1 MGRSKEMFWTSFMDF
16 SCGMFRLFLPRSCV
30 TCCPCKPRRKDASI
44 QSPKNATERLREP
57 ALLPCSLEM
66 HYTIIW
72 VETFTQP
79 LTHKMVQFVPAY
91 LQLPHI
97 PLRDALTGIKS
108 ASASSVTVASA
119 SAVAFGLLDSSRAN
133 CA

>member
-1 MGRSKEMFWTSFMDF
+1 
-16 SCGMFRLFLPRSCV
+16 
-30 TCCPCKPRRKDASI
+30 
-44 QSPKNATERLREP
+44 
-57 ALLPCSLEM
+57 M

-108 ASASSVTVASA
+108 ASASSVSVASA
-119 SAVAFGLLDSSRAN
+119 SADAFGLLDSSRAN
-133 CA
+133 CAVTEPNLSNVMSSICDILT